1 MAQRNI
7 PKLNR
12 VQALVEATTFVFPI
26 EDATGYSNPLPPA
39 RKIGLGR
46 RTLTDYIASASA
58 KKSEGIGQFD
68 SSLKRDCLALL
79 EFDATVIA
87 WHPRPFTIPVPAS
100 QGRRGTRYIP
110 DLAVEYATA
119 SNGENLDRVELIEV
133 RCRDELRANW
143 DYFKHRFRHGI
154 RYAKREG
161 WRFRILTEREIRTER
176 LNNAKFFLPYRD
188 RGTDEDDIYSIAM
201 VLERQGISTPNRVLD
216 CPSLGYL
223 TRGRLISILWHMVA
237 KGLVIIDFDQ
247 PFGMNSPI
255 QLSPNATY

>member
-1 MAQRNI
+1 MAQRTL

-12 VQALVEATTFVFPI
+12 IQTLVDATSFSFPI
-26 EDATGYSNPLPPA
+26 EDATGYSNPLPQA

-46 RTLTDYIASASA
+46 RALTGYMTSA
-58 KKSEGIGQFD
+58 KKTEGIGQFE
-68 SSLKRDCLALL
+68 SSLERDYFALL
-79 EFDATVIA
+79 EFDAKVIA
-87 WHPRPFTIPVPAS
+87 WHPQPFTIPIPAT
-100 QGRRGTRYIP
+100 QGRRGTRYSP
-110 DLAVEYATA
+110 DVAVEYATA
-119 SNGENLDRVELIEV
+119 PNGKNLDRVELVEV
-133 RCRDELRANW
+133 KYRDELRANW

-201 VLERQGISTPNRVLD
+201 VLEKQGISTPNRVLD

-237 KGLVIIDFDQ
+237 KGLVVIDFDQ

-255 QLSPNATY
+255 QLSANAIY